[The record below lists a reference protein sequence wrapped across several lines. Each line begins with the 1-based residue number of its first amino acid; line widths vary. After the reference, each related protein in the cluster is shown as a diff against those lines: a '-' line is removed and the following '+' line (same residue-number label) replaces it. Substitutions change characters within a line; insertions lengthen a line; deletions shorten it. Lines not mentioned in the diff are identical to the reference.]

1 LIGMSW
7 LIVEHTDSGLAI
19 GALTFAIYIPILLLG
34 PWAGRLIDR
43 ANRRYLLLGT
53 QAVFF
58 LVGLALTVAAAIG
71 FDSVPF
77 LYGVAL
83 LTGIVNAFD
92 GPARQVYLMDVL
104 PRDLLPAAIG
114 MYEVVMNAARVL
126 GPAVAGALLAVGGVV
141 PCFAFNAVAF
151 LPAIYA
157 LIRNHGASYHAEPG
171 RANLSVWAGL
181 RWAFTQPRILVMLML
196 GSVSGMLF
204 NLPVTIPI
212 ITTRTFHLGGG
223 AYGLLIAAF
232 GLGALAGALRAA
244 TQRREPRNRHTALLA
259 LISGVLTLATAL
271 APDLWTFAI
280 GLCII
285 GSISIWF
292 IARANALVQLAA
304 PTHLRGQVM
313 SVWNMA
319 IPGMNPFT
327 GLLAGLAADLIGAR
341 AGLGLPGALYILVAG
356 TALIS
361 AVLFS
366 KRGRSASEFKPG

>member
-1 LIGMSW
+1 
-7 LIVEHTDSGLAI
+7 V
-19 GALTFAIYIPILLLG
+19 
-34 PWAGRLIDR
+34 
-43 ANRRYLLLGT
+43 
-53 QAVFF
+53 
-58 LVGLALTVAAAIG
+58 
-71 FDSVPF
+71 
-77 LYGVAL
+77 
-83 LTGIVNAFD
+83 
-92 GPARQVYLMDVL
+92 
-104 PRDLLPAAIG
+104 
-114 MYEVVMNAARVL
+114 
-126 GPAVAGALLAVGGVV
+126 
-141 PCFAFNAVAF
+141 FNAVAF

-157 LIRNHGASYHAEPG
+157 LIRNGGASYHAEP
-171 RANLSVWAGL
+171 RQADDSVWAGL
-181 RWAFTQPRILVMLML
+181 QWAFTQPRILVMLML

-212 ITTRTFHLGGG
+212 ITTQTFHLGGG
-223 AYGLLIAAF
+223 AYGLLVAAF

-271 APDLWTFAI
+271 TPNVWTFAI
-280 GLCII
+280 GLCIL

-304 PTHLRGQVM
+304 PAHLRGQVM

-341 AGLGLPGALYILVAG
+341 AGLGLSGVLYILVAG

-366 KRGRSASEFKPG
+366 KRGR